1 MMQPPKRSR
10 HRRTKSTIT
19 AEMLAST
26 NIEFRPSDEELVPSM
41 KAPLMNKSHDNSE
54 NSAHKKSKGY
64 LHKYMQSKGKSRIK
78 YLTGSKSKP
87 AVKIDTLSSFA
98 PILEENDWVVD
109 EATKD
114 TNGPSYLSALKFA
127 SVYNEMQP
135 EDAKQV
141 STEAIQQEKLNK
153 IKAYREYMQNK
164 STAFSR
170 NENQVRL
177 LHLIL
182 YPNYVNL
189 EGWRHD

>member
-1 MMQPPKRSR
+1 
-10 HRRTKSTIT
+10 
-19 AEMLAST
+19 MLANT

-41 KAPLMNKSHDNSE
+41 KASLLNKSHEGSE
-54 NSAHKKSKGY
+54 SSTHKKGKSY
-64 LHKYMQSKGKSRIK
+64 LQKYMQSKGKSRIK
-78 YLTGSKSKP
+78 YLTGSKPKP
-87 AVKIDTLSSFA
+87 AVKIDTLTSFA

-135 EDAKQV
+135 EDTKQV
-141 STEAIQQEKLNK
+141 SSEAIQQEKLNK

-170 NENQVRL
+170 NENQVSTL
-177 LHLIL
+177 KSPLTLIMYL
-182 YPNYVNL
+182 
-189 EGWRHD
+189 